1 VQKYILRQDLSESI
15 EKESIPKIVP
25 SEVKLKKKKDDMPM
39 TIDEIIKTCKFQE
52 SQRDD
57 LERFLLSLSDEQE
70 VLFRKLVLTELCDA

>member
-1 VQKYILRQDLSESI
+1 VQKYILRKDLAEII
-15 EKESIPKIVP
+15 EKEGISKIVP
-25 SEVKLKKKKDDMPM
+25 SEVKLKKKKDDLPM

-70 VLFRKLVLTELCDA
+70 VLFRKLVLTELCKA